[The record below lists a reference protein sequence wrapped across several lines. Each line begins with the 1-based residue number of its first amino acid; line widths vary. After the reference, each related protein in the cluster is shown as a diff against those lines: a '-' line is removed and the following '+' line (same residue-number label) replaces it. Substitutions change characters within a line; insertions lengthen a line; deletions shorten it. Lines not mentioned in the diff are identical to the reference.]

1 MVYVSICKVAD
12 LKISGVCVGFSSG
25 ASVLGLQFWGFS
37 SGDQFWGI
45 SSWGIVLGEHPDRC
59 RGRILGSYPKTREC
73 DPTLPR
79 QTLDKIP
86 TLPPRWLAIRRLS
99 IWPPMIDKINS
110 LQLQG
115 ESELVAANSPAQVE
129 VWRTKYLGTNGELK
143 ALMSLLKDAPRDQ
156 KPELGKRLNE
166 LKLQLEASFES
177 HKNLLGTAPIGP
189 SIDVTEPGVT
199 LGEGRRHILSRTID
213 EIIDVFGQ
221 MGFAV
226 ADGPEVED
234 EWHNFTALNIP
245 EGHPARDATDN
256 FYMGEQS
263 GVKRLLRTQTS
274 TVQIRA
280 METQPLPLKVVA
292 VGRVYRPDTH
302 DATHFSMFHQIE
314 GLCVDRN
321 LSLVDLKTAL
331 LQFAH
336 AYFGKD
342 AEVRMRP
349 SFFPFTEP
357 SAEVDMKMHIRGQWQ
372 WVEIGGCGMV
382 DPNVFAAV
390 GIDPEEWRGYAF
402 GLGIERIAMRRYG
415 ISDIRW
421 LFENDARFLRQ
432 F

>member
-1 MVYVSICKVAD
+1 MP
-12 LKISGVCVGFSSG
+12 SGVILWQPFSRSLNLITG
-25 ASVLGLQFWGFS
+25 SHPLTEGIDELGRS
-37 SGDQFWGI
+37 
-45 SSWGIVLGEHPDRC
+45 
-59 RGRILGSYPKTREC
+59 
-73 DPTLPR
+73 
-79 QTLDKIP
+79 
-86 TLPPRWLAIRRLS
+86 A
-99 IWPPMIDKINS
+99 
-110 LQLQG
+110 
-115 ESELVAANSPAQVE
+115 ESELATATSVAE
-129 VWRTKYLGTNGELK
+129 IEKWRTQYLGANGKLK
-143 ALMSLLKDAPRDQ
+143 AFMLRLKDAPGDE
-156 KPELGKRLNE
+156 KPMLGRRLNE
-166 LKLQLEASFES
+166 LKSQLEISLEARKSTLAQARS
-177 HKNLLGTAPIGP
+177 SQGPSGP
-189 SIDVTEPGVT
+189 SIDVTEPGT
-199 LGEGRRHILSRTID
+199 MLGKGRRHILSRTID

-280 METQPLPLKVVA
+280 METQSLPLKVVA

-314 GLCVDRN
+314 GLCVERD

-357 SAEVDMKMHIRGQWQ
+357 SAEVDMKMCIRGQWQ

-382 DPNVFAAV
+382 DPNVFTAL
-390 GIDPEEWRGYAF
+390 GIDPEVWRGYAF

-421 LFENDARFLRQ
+421 LFENDVRFLRQ

>member
-25 ASVLGLQFWGFS
+25 ASVLGIS
-37 SGDQFWGI
+37 SG
-45 SSWGIVLGEHPDRC
+45 GIVLGEHPDRC

-115 ESELVAANSPAQVE
+115 ESELVAANTPAKVE
-129 VWRTKYLGTNGELK
+129 IWRTKYLGTNGELK

-263 GVKRLLRTQTS
+263 GAQRRPQT
-274 TVQIRA
+274 
-280 METQPLPLKVVA
+280 
-292 VGRVYRPDTH
+292 G
-302 DATHFSMFHQIE
+302 
-314 GLCVDRN
+314 
-321 LSLVDLKTAL
+321 
-331 LQFAH
+331 
-336 AYFGKD
+336 
-342 AEVRMRP
+342 
-349 SFFPFTEP
+349 
-357 SAEVDMKMHIRGQWQ
+357 
-372 WVEIGGCGMV
+372 
-382 DPNVFAAV
+382 
-390 GIDPEEWRGYAF
+390 
-402 GLGIERIAMRRYG
+402 
-415 ISDIRW
+415 
-421 LFENDARFLRQ
+421 
-432 F
+432 